1 MTYYRARPVAGAV
14 LAVLA
19 CGAAAAAPSQLAQA
33 VTLPAAARMSPD
45 PSSTTNVLAGVSAT
59 SASNAWSV
67 GYYDNNTTG
76 ARDTLILHWNGTGWK
91 QAAAPSPGPLQ
102 NYLSAVSATSATN
115 AWAVGYYV
123 NQAGTAEDTLAL
135 HWNGTAWK
143 QASSPDPSSSSNHL
157 YGVWATSAS
166 NAWAVGQYRNNTTG
180 ETDTLVLH
188 WNGTAW
194 KQASSPDPSPGTQDA
209 NTLNGVAGTSAS
221 NIWAAG
227 SYYTST
233 NTTKT
238 LILQPSS
245 GAWTEASSPSPA
257 RLTNTLNGV
266 AATSASSAWA
276 AGQYTNNTTGVDDTL
291 ILHWNGTAW
300 TQVSS
305 PNAGSLGNVLSGVT
319 ATSASNAWAAGDSC
333 ANAACTFSHTLIVR
347 WNGTT
352 WAQANTPSPSSAANV
367 LNSVSATSA
376 SNAWAVGY
384 YDNTTTGARDTLIL
398 HWNNVS
404 WSKT

>member
-1 MTYYRARPVAGAV
+1 MRYYRAWPVGAV

-19 CGAAAAAPSQLAQA
+19 TGAAAAAPSRLAQA
-33 VTLPAAARMSPD
+33 VTLPAAELASPN

-59 SASNAWSV
+59 SAANAWAA

-76 ARDTLILHWNGTGWK
+76 ARDTLILHWNGTAWK
-91 QAAAPSPGPLQ
+91 RAAAPSPGPLW
-102 NYLSAVSATSATN
+102 NYLYGVSATSSSN

-123 NQAGTAEDTLAL
+123 NKAGTAEDTLAL

-143 QASSPDPSSSSNHL
+143 HVSSPNPSSSSNHL

-194 KQASSPDPSPGTQDA
+194 KQAASPSPSPGTQDA
-209 NTLNGVAGTSAS
+209 NTLNGVAGTSAR

-227 SYYTST
+227 FYYTST

-238 LILQPSS
+238 LILHSGG
-245 GAWTEASSPSPA
+245 GAWAKASSPSPA
-257 RLTNTLNGV
+257 RRTNTLYGV
-266 AATSASSAWA
+266 AATSASSAWT
-276 AGQYTNNTTGVDDTL
+276 AGRYTNNTTGVDDTL
-291 ILHWNGTAW
+291 ILHWNGTTWAR
-300 TQVSS
+300 VNS

-319 ATSASNAWAAGDSC
+319 AISTSNAWAAGDSC
-333 ANAACTFSHTLIVR
+333 TNVACTFSHTLILH
-347 WNGTT
+347 WNGTG
-352 WAQANTPSPSSAANV
+352 WSQAKSPNPSTAANV
-367 LNSVSATSA
+367 LSGVSATSA
-376 SNAWAVGY
+376 ANAWAAGY
-384 YDNTTTGARDTLIL
+384 YDNTSTGARDTLIL
-398 HWNNVS
+398 HWNGAS
-404 WSKT
+404 WSKS